1 MEVRNLDSGK
11 VTVFPFNR
19 WLSRTR
25 GEKQLS
31 QECSAY
37 RGGRKV
43 LDTATY
49 TILVRT
55 SSRRGAGTNANV
67 SVKIFGEFLVFKLK
81 KN

>member
-1 MEVRNLDSGK
+1 MQVEVRNLDSGK
-11 VTVFPFNR
+11 VTVFPFDR

-25 GEKQLS
+25 GQKQLS

-49 TILVRT
+49 RILVKT

-67 SVKIFGEFLVFKLK
+67 SVKLFGNF
-81 KN
+81 